1 MLRYLR
7 RARALAHTVDR
18 LEGEVR
24 ELKASLRE
32 LQGGLED
39 VEERTGRVAERARL
53 ETLAAE
59 RRMQLHLEQVEKAAT
74 GIFDHLRSTR
84 AGAGAQTSVDRERR

>member
-7 RARALAHTVDR
+7 RARALAATVDR

-24 ELKASLRE
+24 ELQDRLRE
-32 LQGGLED
+32 
-39 VEERTGRVAERARL
+39 VEERSGRVAERARL

-59 RRMQLHLEQVEKAAT
+59 RRMQAQLEQAEKAAL
-74 GIFDHLRSTR
+74 GLVDYLRVAR
-84 AGAGAQTSVDRERR
+84 AGSGARPRVDGAPH